1 MGRQAVER
9 RPGVSEKKKP
19 LRRET
24 PRHHEAF
31 ELYVAQGGRRSYH
44 AVGRA
49 IGVSVMAVRHWGRSF
64 DWPARVAERDAANA
78 QKLAKRTDQTIV
90 QVKARY
96 HSMVNKIVEALC
108 RHHLGKDLR
117 SLRHPENTT
126 LTDLER
132 LVRLDLMLL
141 GEPDLVA
148 RLETGAGRELDVALA
163 ALTPAELRGLVATA
177 RALEART
184 VEGEILS
191 ETKDEKKPTEPEPGP
206 AGRGPAQG

>member
-1 MGRQAVER
+1 
-9 RPGVSEKKKP
+9 VSEKKKP

-31 ELYVAQGGRRSYH
+31 ELFVAQGGRRSYRKV
-44 AVGRA
+44 ARA
-49 IGVSVMAVRHWGRSF
+49 TGVSVMAIRHWARSF
-64 DWPARVAERDAANA
+64 DWPTRVAARDAANA
-78 QKLAKRTDQTIV
+78 QKLAKRTDESIV

-96 HSMVNKIVEALC
+96 HSMINKIVEALC

-117 SLRHPENTT
+117 SLRHPESTT

-148 RLETGAGRELDVALA
+148 RLETGRGRELDVALA
-163 ALTPAELRGLVATA
+163 ALTPAELRALVATA
-177 RALEART
+177 RQLAART
-184 VEGEILS
+184 VEGEVI
-191 ETKDEKKPTEPEPGP
+191 DEEKPTATEPEPGET
-206 AGRGPAQG
+206 GGGPTPG